1 MPGLAGD
8 FYERGKKL
16 QSLAELMSVD
26 SLRNHIFVIRDDP
39 AHLVGTT
46 IAPEYASDRPDIA
59 LRAAMR
65 ARAYRRASI
74 EREWNHIVRSCSH
87 DLNLITDQP
96 SETVIRLSGQP
107 LSPIY
112 LWNL

>member
-16 QSLAELMSVD
+16 QSLAELMPVD
-26 SLRNHIFVIRDDP
+26 CLRYHILVIRDDP

-46 IAPEYASDRPDIA
+46 IAPEYASDRPDIG

-65 ARAYRRASI
+65 ACAYRRASI
-74 EREWNHIVRSCSH
+74 ERKWNHIVWSCGH
-87 DLNLITDQP
+87 EPN
-96 SETVIRLSGQP
+96 
-107 LSPIY
+107 
-112 LWNL
+112 

>member
-16 QSLAELMSVD
+16 EALAELMSVD
-26 SLRNHIFVIRDDP
+26 RLWNYILVIRDDP
-39 AHLVGTT
+39 AHLMGTA
-46 IAPEYASDRPDIA
+46 IAPEYASDWPDIG

-74 EREWNHIVRSCSH
+74 ERKWNHIVWSCGH
-87 DLNLITDQP
+87 RP
-96 SETVIRLSGQP
+96 IR
-107 LSPIY
+107 
-112 LWNL
+112 